1 MPHRP
6 TPSDPP
12 LTLHE
17 TGSRRAHRMT
27 SPPTLAHAP
36 RATRR
41 HARVARFAALVA
53 TVLTAATATP
63 AVHGASASSTVN
75 SGSAPQ
81 LGGFSARALGEDGQV
96 TPQTYF
102 ELKLRPGESFDGDI
116 LVTNASKDFVRLK
129 VDSVDGLTGQT
140 SGTVYANRTD
150 DRLETSRWIRPKKKA
165 LRLDGASSRK
175 LGFHL
180 HVPDDARPGDHV
192 GAVAFQRILNPKKE
206 GNFSVRQVL
215 RVAVAIQIRVE
226 GPASPRMEIG
236 KLSLKA
242 LGGTQIPSVGIELK
256 NTGQLLCRPAL
267 TVSLSQDGTGLG
279 EVSKQLDTIL
289 AGDTID
295 FPLPWPKPLKAGTYE
310 ATAATTGCGQP
321 AKVTATV
328 ELADTLRG
336 TTGAPG
342 PDVSMLDDEDGLPWW
357 ALALG
362 IAAALGLG
370 FLLARRTSHKDDEP
384 AAPAAAAPAAAA
396 LAQSAEQAPAK
407 AAEPQPATAVEP
419 EPAAAEAASARAVEP
434 EPEPPA
440 PQGAQVVEPEPD
452 RVDSG
457 QGSSSPG
464 EPPASPETPER

>member
-1 MPHRP
+1 MPHRS

-12 LTLHE
+12 HTLHE
-17 TGSRRAHRMT
+17 NGSIRSHRMT
-27 SPPTLAHAP
+27 SPPTLAPTP
-36 RATRR
+36 RAPRR
-41 HARVARFAALVA
+41 HARMARWAALAA
-53 TVLTAATATP
+53 TVLSAAAATP

-102 ELKLRPGESFDGDI
+102 ELKLKPGESFDGQI

-165 LRLDGASSRK
+165 LRLDGASSRT

-226 GPASPRMEIG
+226 GPAEPRLEIG

-267 TVSLSQDGTGLG
+267 TVSLAQDGTGLG

-289 AGDTID
+289 AGDTIN
-295 FPLPWPKPLKAGTYE
+295 FPLPWPKPLKAGSYE
-310 ATAATTGCGQP
+310 ATAATTGCGAP

-342 PDVSMLDDEDGLPWW
+342 PDVSMLDDEGGLPWW
-357 ALALG
+357 ALVLG
-362 IAAALGLG
+362 IGVALVLG
-370 FLLARRTSHKDDEP
+370 FFLARRTGRKRDEP
-384 AAPAAAAPAAAA
+384 AADAAPAAQAAPVAPAAPVAAEPAAAAPAAPG
-396 LAQSAEQAPAK
+396 PAK
-407 AAEPQPATAVEP
+407 
-419 EPAAAEAASARAVEP
+419 AVEP
-434 EPEPPA
+434 EPEPAA
-440 PQGAQVVEPEPD
+440 PQGAQEIVPEPD
-452 RVDSG
+452 PVDPG
-457 QGSSSPG
+457 QDGATAVDP
-464 EPPASPETPER
+464 PETPER

>member
-1 MPHRP
+1 MPHRS

-12 LTLHE
+12 RTLHL
-17 TGSRRAHRMT
+17 TDFGRSHRMT
-27 SPPTLAHAP
+27 CPPTLAHAP
-36 RATRR
+36 RAPRR
-41 HARVARFAALVA
+41 HARMARWAALVA
-53 TVLTAATATP
+53 TALSAATATP

-75 SGSAPQ
+75 TGSAPQ
-81 LGGFSARALGEDGQV
+81 LGGFSARALGDDGQV

-102 ELKLRPGESFDGDI
+102 ELKLKPGESFDGKI

-165 LRLDGASSRK
+165 LRLDGSSSRT

-180 HVPDDARPGDHV
+180 RVPDDARPGDHV

-206 GNFSVRQVL
+206 SNFSVRQVL
-215 RVAVAIQIRVE
+215 RVAVAVQIRVE
-226 GPASPRMEIG
+226 GPASPRLEIG
-236 KLSLKA
+236 TLSLKA
-242 LGGTQIPSVGIELK
+242 LGGTQIPSVGVELK

-267 TVSLSQDGTGLG
+267 TVSLSRDGTGLG

-295 FPLPWPKPLKAGTYE
+295 FPLPWPKPLQAGKYE
-310 ATAATTGCGQP
+310 ATAATTGCGEP

-342 PDVSMLDDEDGLPWW
+342 PDVSMLDDDEGGLPWW
-357 ALALG
+357 ALVLG

-370 FLLARRTSHKDDEP
+370 FLLARRTGRKDEDP
-384 AAPAAAAPAAAA
+384 AAD
-396 LAQSAEQAPAK
+396 QAPAP
-407 AAEPQPATAVEP
+407 ASDAPAPATAAPDGSAEPTRAKAVEP
-419 EPAAAEAASARAVEP
+419 EPDQPRAAQAI
-434 EPEPPA
+434 
-440 PQGAQVVEPEPD
+440 EPEPD
-452 RVDSG
+452 PVDLG
-457 QGSSSPG
+457 QPSAAPVD
-464 EPPASPETPER
+464 PPTDPETPER